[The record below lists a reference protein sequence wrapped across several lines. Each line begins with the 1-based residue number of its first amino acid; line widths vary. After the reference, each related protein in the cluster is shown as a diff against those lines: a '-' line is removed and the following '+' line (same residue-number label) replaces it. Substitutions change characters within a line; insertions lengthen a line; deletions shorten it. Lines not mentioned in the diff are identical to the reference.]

1 MADYVGR
8 QFLGIQTQTL
18 AVTICLL
25 IQRFGV
31 NINKEIEQ
39 RHIGEIFYFIV
50 LFYFRIFVVILYSTN
65 YYRYVM
71 ESTTQ

>member
-39 RHIGEIFYFIV
+39 RHIGKIYYFIM
-50 LFYFRIFVVILYSTN
+50 LFLF
-65 YYRYVM
+65 
-71 ESTTQ
+71 